1 MIARRTRLHVEE
13 LGQRVL
19 PSASP
24 LNQGII
30 GQWTG
35 SIATQSL
42 FAASQY
48 ASVQAGI
55 NPAGPVSRTLPFL
68 ASAQIIL
75 ESPVTAQQ
83 LVIHNAT
90 QLMAA
95 TGMTTAQ
102 LAARLNVAH
111 IDWNKQMV
119 VLVSEFVGEGE
130 FSAASPRVDVTALA
144 VGHGSLTVR
153 WHFVQPNPHQIFP
166 MYIALGNPA
175 EVVLT
180 TKFTGPVTFQHD
192 PTVTLPPP
200 YPVPPYTL

>member
-13 LGQRVL
+13 LGQRIL

-24 LNQGII
+24 LNLGIF
-30 GQWTG
+30 GQLPRLWPI
-35 SIATQSL
+35 SV
-42 FAASQY
+42 SQY
-48 ASVQAGI
+48 APVQAKV
-55 NPAGPVSRTLPFL
+55 NPGAVSGTLPFL

-75 ESPVTAQQ
+75 ELPVKAQQ
-83 LVIHNAT
+83 VVIHNAQ
-90 QLMAA
+90 QLLAA
-95 TGMTTAQ
+95 TGMTTDQ

-119 VLVSEFVGEGE
+119 VLVSEFVGMGE
-130 FSAASPRVDVTALA
+130 FSAASPRVDVTALD
-144 VGHGSLTVR
+144 VSQGTLTVR

-180 TKFTGPVTFQHD
+180 TKFTGPVTFRQD
-192 PTVTLPPP
+192 PAVTLPPP
-200 YPVPPYTL
+200 YPAPPYQL